1 MKGRIPGGNG
11 KGRRRRASHRKFKK
25 SLGMRKRPTTAGQ
38 ARFGDVDV
46 EGFHGGLS
54 DKEAEMALHAA
65 QLTPQVTESE
75 AISRENRSPGPLGRE
90 ELEMALRHSR

>member
-1 MKGRIPGGNG
+1 MNG
-11 KGRRRRASHRKFKK
+11 KNGKLKK
-25 SLGMRKRPTTAGQ
+25 LLGMRQRPTTAGQ

-65 QLTPQVTESE
+65 QLAPQVTESE
-75 AISRENRSPGPLGRE
+75 AISRENRSPRPLSRE

>member
-11 KGRRRRASHRKFKK
+11 KGRRRRASHRKFKE
-25 SLGMRKRPTTAGQ
+25 SLGMRQRPTTAGQ

-46 EGFHGGLS
+46 SGGL
-54 DKEAEMALHAA
+54 LGA
-65 QLTPQVTESE
+65 QLAPQVTESE
-75 AISRENRSPGPLGRE
+75 AISRENRSPGPLGRG